1 MKSLLTG
8 HNVPSEEESIREKE
22 EKSLIEKRNRNKI
35 KWTWI
40 IASYFRVTRQA
51 DAVARDRYV
60 IESEFISY

>member
-35 KWTWI
+35 K
-40 IASYFRVTRQA
+40 
-51 DAVARDRYV
+51 
-60 IESEFISY
+60 